1 MQKDWAPGLKC
12 HINVD
17 VLEERQKKMAFHIV
31 FNEVNIGNDWVL
43 KFVLCGKLNI
53 RPGKEILRS
62 MGSGYSNYK
71 IKNNQEL
78 KD

>member
-43 KFVLCGKLNI
+43 KFVLQGKLNI

-62 MGSGYSNYK
+62 MGSGYITYK